1 MRRWTW
7 MAAVAALSASLLP
20 PPVAAQT
27 SDAVGIITTLDGR
40 ATVARPA
47 LPGPLA
53 LKFKDDVFGRD
64 RISTEERSLVRV
76 LLGGKAILTVR
87 ELSQITIHEEPGR
100 AVVTLPDGKVV
111 LAVQK
116 QRMRPGESIEIRT
129 PNAVAAV
136 RGSLMA
142 VSYAAS
148 AGLTSVICGSGDCV
162 QGFAGQAPT
171 QLPPGQQ
178 ARNGQVGPASPD
190 EMNAAFN
197 FRTGTPTFT
206 SPPES
211 LQTALIQEQTALATA
226 VGEFVN
232 TGTVGTGTF
241 NSGGG
246 PSGGIATTGCGG
258 PCLPLKTSDD
268 IKKQAHDFKNQANET
283 KKQAAGGGGGATQGG
298 GGTPA
303 AGGGGGTTKG
313 PNLLVNGGFESGL
326 QGWSLTGAGGTI
338 AALGTITPPQ
348 GQAMGLIYSSLGV
361 LQGGGLGPSLNP
373 ALPAYTDSS
382 KLTQS
387 FAVTG
392 NTLYVIKT
400 TYNFFSNEYPTQSTV
415 YDDRLELSVADPAGN
430 TKVVALERRNA
441 SFTPST
447 VSTQTASA
455 GGFTIGQGNGVTGFK
470 SFTQNWVPTTSGQAT
485 YTAQVGDV
493 TDQSVQSAVLLDQV
507 EVFADPPLYFVGTGN
522 TLSRTGTDPLVQFTN
537 QPRAFDS
544 LIAVCCGGRATL
556 AGPLLR
562 AVDSDLTVPFSLVT
576 LLQGGSLASTS
587 TDPLVYLQGGTHSF
601 GSIALPIFD
610 VSGVSTATDAG
621 TGLTL
626 GTDRPLQAAGPLFET
641 SGATV
646 NAYQGVRVDTALLE
660 ATAPLLALTNGS
672 KLATAA
678 DTVQL
683 SYQAKVTSLGSI
695 VKLDRSALTVASGAA
710 LSLAGGSVLRVTGDL
725 FSLTNGS
732 TLSVLNGPLVSLTGG
747 SILSVNG
754 ALVGFGGT
762 GGNLVSVSNS
772 FCPCTTI
779 GGIPVSLT
787 GGALASNVSIA
798 GAIKNGALGTV
809 NLSPNAALIRVD
821 GAGTKVTINGL

>member
-1 MRRWTW
+1 

-64 RISTEERSLVRV
+64 RISTEEKSLVRV

-178 ARNGQVGPASPD
+178 ARNGQVGPASPG

-232 TGTVGTGTF
+232 TGGVVNGTLSSGGSGPSDGTGT
-241 NSGGG
+241 S
-246 PSGGIATTGCGG
+246 GCGG
-258 PCLPLKTSDD
+258 ICPTTSAA
-268 IKKQAHDFKNQANET
+268 IKEGSGGT
-283 KKQAAGGGGGATQGG
+283 GGGS
-298 GGTPA
+298 GGTSGDSS
-303 AGGGGGTTKG
+303 GGGGGTTKG

-348 GQAMGLIYSSLGV
+348 GQAMGLIYSSVGA

-522 TLSRTGTDPLVQFTN
+522 TLSRTGTDPLVQLTN

>member
-7 MAAVAALSASLLP
+7 MAVIATTSVALLP
-20 PPVAAQT
+20 APVAAQT
-27 SDAVGIITTLDGR
+27 SEAVGIVTTLDGR

-47 LPGPLA
+47 APGPLA

-142 VSYAAS
+142 VSV
-148 AGLTSVICGSGDCV
+148 AGGVTQIICGSGDC
-162 QGFAGQAPT
+162 FHARAGQPLT
-171 QLPPGQQ
+171 PLPPGQQ
-178 ARNGQVGPASPD
+178 ARNGQVSAASASD
-190 EMNAAFN
+190 LNEAFN
-197 FRTGTPTFT
+197 FRAGTPTFT
-206 SPPES
+206 SPPDS
-211 LQTALIQEQTALATA
+211 LQAALIQGQTAQATTVA
-226 VGEFVN
+226 QFLS
-232 TGTVGTGTF
+232 TGTVPTDTTTSAGGSSGGTGT
-241 NSGGG
+241 G
-246 PSGGIATTGCGG
+246 TTGCGG
-258 PCLPLKTSDD
+258 PCLPPETS
-268 IKKQAHDFKNQANET
+268 QAIQQASAPPPAST
-283 KKQAAGGGGGATQGG
+283 GGGNGTPGDGG
-298 GGTPA
+298 GL
-303 AGGGGGTTKG
+303 TKG
-313 PNLLVNGGFESGL
+313 PNLLADGGFESGL
-326 QGWSLTGAGGTI
+326 QGWTLTGSGGTI
-338 AALGTITPPQ
+338 AALGTITPPE

-361 LQGGGLGPSLNP
+361 QQGAGLGPTLNP
-373 ALPAYTDSS
+373 ALPPYTDSS

-400 TYNFFSNEYPTQSTV
+400 TYNFFSNEYPTQSTI
-415 YDDRLELSVADPAGN
+415 YDDRLELSVTDPAGN

-447 VSTQTASA
+447 VSAQTATA
-455 GGFTIGQGNGVTGFK
+455 GGFTIFQGNGVTGFK
-470 SFTQNWVPTTSGQAT
+470 SFTQSWVPTTSGQAT
-485 YTAQVGDV
+485 YAAQVGDV

-507 EVFADPPLYFVGTGN
+507 EVFADPPLYFVGAGSI
-522 TLSRTGTDPLVQFTN
+522 LSRTGADALVRFTG
-537 QPRAFDS
+537 QPQAFDS

-587 TDPLVYLQGGTHSF
+587 SDPLVSLQGGTHSF
-601 GSIALPIFD
+601 GGIGLPIFD

-621 TGLTL
+621 TGLVL

-646 NAYQGVRVDTALLE
+646 NAHQGVRVDTALLE

-672 KLATAA
+672 KLTTAA

-683 SYQAKVTSLGSI
+683 SYQAKVTSLGSM
-695 VKLDRSALTVASGAA
+695 VRLDRSALTVASGAA
-710 LSLAGGSVLRVTGDL
+710 LSLAGGSVLGVTGDL

-732 TLSVLNGPLVSLTGG
+732 TLSVLNGPLVSLSGG
-747 SILSVNG
+747 SMLSVNG

-798 GAIKNGALGTV
+798 GAIKNAALGTV